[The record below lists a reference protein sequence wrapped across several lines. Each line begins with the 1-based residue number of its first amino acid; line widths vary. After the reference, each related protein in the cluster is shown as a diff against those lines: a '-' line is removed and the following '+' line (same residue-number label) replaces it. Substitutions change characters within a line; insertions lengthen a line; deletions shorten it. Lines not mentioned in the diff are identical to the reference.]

1 MPSTRL
7 LTQASTAAGNAA
19 ELDLYAAE
27 FAKLVRRCPPS
38 RTETPSDW
46 LARLPD
52 EVFLY
57 YHRGT
62 TTFGRTAESPVERR
76 GRLYLI
82 HTALVFMW
90 MRWGKKQASQRFQTH
105 AEHGTR
111 RAASL
116 ITLEHYTRGNV
127 LARHEASDWFLAP
140 VQKWKVWLVSAAVQ
154 VDRVPDASLRQSF
167 RDQDIVVGTASTL
180 SALRSADALPKR
192 ADLRLD

>member
-7 LTQASTAAGNAA
+7 LTQASTSAGNAA

-27 FAKLVRRCPPS
+27 FAKLVRRYPPS

-46 LARLPD
+46 LARLPG
-52 EVFLY
+52 EAFLY

-90 MRWGKKQASQRFQTH
+90 IRWGKKRASQRFQTH

-140 VQKWKVWLVSAAVQ
+140 VQKWKVWLKSDAVRI
-154 VDRVPDASLRQSF
+154 DRVSDTSLRQSF
-167 RDQDIVVGTASTL
+167 HNRDVVMGTASTL
-180 SALRSADALPKR
+180 SALRSDGALPSR